1 MKLLIDVGN
10 TSLKAVLWHREQSQS
25 ADINNLPW
33 LKITEVI
40 YACVGRSDLLN
51 DILTQA
57 ASNSINCFEA
67 KVSKKLGD
75 LVCAYEHVGN
85 LGIDRWLALIAG
97 FKLYP
102 NKAFI
107 VVDAGTATTIDV
119 LNCEGLH
126 LGGWIL
132 PGLDLM
138 TSSLTQNTQG
148 VFDDGKAPFTNELGK
163 NTPNGLK
170 NGALVATI
178 GAIEQAKLHLDSQ
191 KADQAVQIIFAGG
204 YGSLLQQQFEGSIF
218 DSLLVMKGLNY
229 WYELRKTA

>member
-1 MKLLIDVGN
+1 M
-10 TSLKAVLWHREQSQS
+10 LWQDGQTQP

-33 LKITEVI
+33 LQVTEVI

-51 DILTQA
+51 NILAQA
-57 ASNSINCFEA
+57 ASNNIICFEA
-67 KVSKKLGD
+67 KVTKTLGD
-75 LVCAYEHVGN
+75 LVCAYEHVAN
-85 LGIDRWLALIAG
+85 LGIDRWLALIAC
-97 FKLYP
+97 FMLYP
-102 NKAFI
+102 NKASV

-119 LNCEGLH
+119 LDNEGKH

-138 TSSLTQNTQG
+138 TSSLTQNTQR
-148 VFDDGKAPFTNELGK
+148 VFDDGKTPFTNELGK

-178 GAIEQAKLHLDSQ
+178 GAIEQAKLHLTAQ
-191 KADQAVQIIFAGG
+191 KTEQKVRIIFAGG

-218 DSLLVMKGLNY
+218 DPLLVMKGLNY
-229 WYELRKTA
+229 WYQLKKQQGKV